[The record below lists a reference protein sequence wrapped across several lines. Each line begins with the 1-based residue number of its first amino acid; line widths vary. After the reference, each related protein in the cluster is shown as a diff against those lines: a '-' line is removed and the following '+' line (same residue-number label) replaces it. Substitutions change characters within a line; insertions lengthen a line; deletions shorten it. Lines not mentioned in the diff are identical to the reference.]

1 MAEQKRAKKWV
12 PALALLAV
20 ALVFLGGKFRQ
31 WYDARGV
38 VSLVILPFPAA
49 ADLRNT
55 LATVEGVRVMGPTT
69 SAAFPSDPAAQRDL
83 AAQIAVDYIV
93 SANQNRIAL
102 RRAAD
107 GAETW
112 QGPADP
118 NQLLAALG
126 KNVTVPTAKV
136 SPAAARARQA
146 ILSLD
151 HFNGDA
157 KTLLAEARAAS
168 AEALQTGDKQPDAH
182 TARAVVLMLSDRNW
196 PEAEQALRRAL
207 ELRPTDA
214 LAARWYAHHLEA
226 NGKAGDAIDAMHRA
240 LSTEP
245 LAPEIA
251 IPLTLTYIHD
261 KQWDIAR
268 DHLAQCETV
277 FPSHPALPMVRAFY
291 HRAQNE
297 WAETI
302 AALRK
307 APPTHLAIPLLAE
320 ATARQGD
327 RAEAARLL
335 ATAPENAPAAWIGL
349 AQLALGQTD
358 DAYAS
363 FQRAVDAQSP
373 EMVILHASPIME
385 NMHKTPRYKAIAHAL
400 RLRRD

>member
-1 MAEQKRAKKWV
+1 MAEQKQAKKWV

-20 ALVFLGGKFRQ
+20 ALVFVGGKFRQ
-31 WYDARGV
+31 WYDTRGV
-38 VSLVILPFPAA
+38 VSVVILPFEAA

-55 LATVEGVRVMGPTT
+55 LAAVEGVRVMGPTT
-69 SAAFPSDPAAQRDL
+69 SAAFPTDAAAQRDL
-83 AAQIAVDYIV
+83 AAQVAVDYIV
-93 SANQNRIAL
+93 SGVESRITL
-102 RRAAD
+102 HRASD
-107 GAETW
+107 GVETW

-126 KNVTVPTAKV
+126 KHVTVPTAKT
-136 SPAAARARQA
+136 SPAAVRSRHAVLA
-146 ILSLD
+146 LD
-151 HFNGDA
+151 RLNGDA
-157 KTLLAEARAAS
+157 KALLAEARAAS
-168 AEALQTGDKQPDAH
+168 DEALRTDEKQPDAH
-182 TARAVVLMLSDRNW
+182 TARAVVLMLADHKW
-196 PEAEQALRRAL
+196 PEAEQELRRAL

-226 NGKAGDAIDAMHRA
+226 NGKADDAIDAMHRA

-261 KQWDIAR
+261 KQWGIAR
-268 DHLAQCETV
+268 DHLTRCETV
-277 FPSHPALPMVRAFY
+277 FPNHPALPLVRAFY

-302 AALRK
+302 GALRK
-307 APPTHLAIPLLAE
+307 ASLPHLAIPLLAE

-327 RAEAARLL
+327 RAEAARIL
-335 ATAPENAPAAWIGL
+335 ATAPENAPAAWIGF
-349 AQLALGQTD
+349 AQLALGKTD

-363 FQRAVDAQSP
+363 FERAVDAQSP

-385 NMHKTPRYKAIAHAL
+385 NMHKSPRYKAIAHAM